1 MGAQVNEDE
10 STVEAL
16 KNVLLSSS
24 CNVGFAYSV
33 LGDSGW
39 GSGVARTHVPVPTAL
54 SLKVLCKPAPDG
66 TPS

>member
-1 MGAQVNEDE
+1 M

-24 CNVGFAYSV
+24 CNVGFAYLV

-39 GSGVARTHVPVPTAL
+39 ESGVARTHVPVPIAL
-54 SLKVLCKPAPDG
+54 SSKLLYKPAPDR